1 MVIVACS
8 FDGEGGIWHLKLDI
22 ICWAVR
28 HLSYTFYANNNKNTD
43 YIANNFSFVFSSP
56 ELLQKYNI
64 YNSFVSQKTAEHNN

>member
-8 FDGEGGIWHLKLDI
+8 FDGEGGGFDILKLDI

-43 YIANNFSFVFSSP
+43 FSTYLANTEKIDKSFRAKN
-56 ELLQKYNI
+56 KY
-64 YNSFVSQKTAEHNN
+64 FK